1 MALQGLQNYT
11 FPLTLLGEVTI
22 NGDLNAKDIYVSGL
36 VNGAGIN
43 TDILGTDNTW
53 TGTNDFQ
60 DDAFYTGPNPPS
72 SFFDMMTKLDIDNA
86 AAAYNPLPTT
96 NSWNVAPTFT
106 NANPPVV
113 PVINPVLI
121 QTGPASG
128 NILVGY
134 TDMENI
140 VTTNVNVNQNL
151 TTKSNTFT
159 GINTFSGTI
168 SADTTIVPSLLDP
181 TLPQQAA
188 SKGYIDGKVELA
200 GKSVIYQILTPGT
213 YNFTDAAL
221 TGGSLANVGKIDY
234 WLFSGSCGGAS
245 GAVVSGTLGNGNGV
259 KGNIQ
264 LVVGTTADPAVVYT
278 AQDTTVPSST
288 YLSVSNQLVAV
299 ADGACNLNG
308 VLTAGVVGSTSMI
321 TQQGASA
328 NGQLAANNLLD
339 YSNLLGTTTSAG
351 GCLFVA
357 YYI

>member
-36 VNGAGIN
+36 VNGGGISTN
-43 TDILGTDNTW
+43 ILGTDNTW

-60 DDAFYTGPNPPS
+60 QAAFYTGPDPPS
-72 SFFDMMTKLDIDNA
+72 SFNDMMTKSDIDNA

-96 NSWNVAPTFT
+96 NVWNAAPTFT

-113 PVINPVLI
+113 PILNPVAVS
-121 QTGPASG
+121 TGTVSG

-140 VTTNVNVNQNL
+140 ATTNINVNQNL
-151 TTKSNTFT
+151 TGKANTFT
-159 GINTFSGTI
+159 GVNTFSGTI

-200 GKSVIYQILTPGT
+200 GKSVIYEILTPGV

-234 WLFSGSCGGAS
+234 WLFSGACVAQAS
-245 GAVVSGTLGNGNGV
+245 GAVVSGTLGNGNGIH
-259 KGNIQ
+259 GNI
-264 LVVGTTADPAVVYT
+264 LLTVGTTTNPAVVFTSQAT
-278 AQDTTVPSST
+278 APSTTS
-288 YLSVSNQLVAV
+288 LSVSNQLVAV
-299 ADGACNLNG
+299 AAGACNLNG
-308 VLTAGVVGSTSMI
+308 VVVPGVVGSTSMV

-328 NGQLAANNLLD
+328 NGQLAANNILD
-339 YSNLLGTTTSAG
+339 YSNLLGTATSAG